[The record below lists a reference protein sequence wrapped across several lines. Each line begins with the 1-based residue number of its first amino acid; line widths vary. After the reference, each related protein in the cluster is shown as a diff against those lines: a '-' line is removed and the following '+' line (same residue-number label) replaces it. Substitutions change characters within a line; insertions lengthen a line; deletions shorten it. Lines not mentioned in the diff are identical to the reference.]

1 MNTRDNDTSVHFD
14 VRVPYGVGFIGRTVN
29 GEINAESLQS
39 DAQAHSVNGSVRIT
53 TSGLAVASTVNGA
66 VDVAMGRADWPD
78 GATFKSVNGGIT
90 LRLPVVVD
98 ADLRAETLNGSIS
111 ADFPIT
117 VTGQF
122 SPRRLNGTI
131 GNGGRPLTLSTVN
144 GSIKLLKSQ

>member
-1 MNTRDNDTSVHFD
+1 
-14 VRVPYGVGFIGRTVN
+14 
-29 GEINAESLQS
+29 
-39 DAQAHSVNGSVRIT
+39 
-53 TSGLAVASTVNGA
+53 
-66 VDVAMGRADWPD
+66 MGRADWPD